1 MDGGPSGPLGASG
14 GTGRHAGFRFLCPD
28 GCAGSSPASRTG
40 RPSRPFPGPEPDD
53 AHDRTHDHLPRD
65 AAEHEGP
72 MAPRRTLR
80 PAAVLALA
88 AGLLAL
94 SACSA
99 DGRAPDPEASRSMP
113 EATFVFANAA
123 AAPTLD
129 PATTSTVETSRIAA
143 QLLEGLVRADP
154 STGEPVPALATS
166 WERSA
171 DGRSYTFELREDVR
185 FHDGTALDAAAVCA
199 NFERWAS
206 HAADGAR
213 SSFATVFR
221 TAIGGSLYEACTVE
235 SDSSVELSLTS
246 ARTPV
251 LRALT
256 QPAFGIASPAALAA
270 GTQDSHPV
278 GTGPFRFESG
288 DGTRLVLG
296 ANPDYWGELG
306 DIGTLEFRTV
316 AEPELRYVAL
326 RLGQVDGYDQVGLD
340 SFAPLAREGVQVFQ
354 RDPYSVSYL
363 GINQNVAPLGD
374 PDVRAAIAS
383 AVDRGAIVREHY
395 PDGTRV
401 ADQFLPA
408 RFAMDGTDLQ
418 VPAYNPQRAKE
429 LLEASPY
436 DGEPLRFYYP
446 RSTSRTYMQEPEK
459 IYADIAAQ
467 LVRAG
472 FVVEPVPVDWSD
484 GYVQQVQDPGGDH
497 ALHLLGW
504 NGGYR
509 DPDYFMGALFGAPGG
524 EFGIDDPSLFGAV
537 DRAAALPDGEERS
550 RAYASINDRLSRVL
564 PAVPLAHPISAVAV
578 GGSVTSF
585 PLTSTGYED
594 FNQVRLAPAP

>member
-1 MDGGPSGPLGASG
+1 
-14 GTGRHAGFRFLCPD
+14 
-28 GCAGSSPASRTG
+28 
-40 RPSRPFPGPEPDD
+40 
-53 AHDRTHDHLPRD
+53 
-65 AAEHEGP
+65 
-72 MAPRRTLR
+72 MAPRRVPRT
-80 PAAVLALA
+80 AAALALC
-88 AGLLAL
+88 AGLLAV
-94 SACSA
+94 SACA
-99 DGRAPDPEASRSMP
+99 PGDGSPAPTASRSVP
-113 EATFVFANAA
+113 QATFVFANAA

-129 PATTSTVETSRIAA
+129 PAVVSTVETSRIAA
-143 QLLEGLVRADP
+143 QMLEGLVRADP

-166 WERSA
+166 WQRSA
-171 DGRSYTFELREDVR
+171 DGLTYTFELRDGVR
-185 FHDGTALDAAAVCA
+185 FHDGTVLDADAVCA
-199 NFERWAS
+199 NFERWES
-206 HAADGAR
+206 LAAAGQR
-213 SSFATVFR
+213 TSFATVFR
-221 TAIGGSLYEACTVE
+221 AADGGTLYEGCTVE
-235 SDSSVELSLTS
+235 SPSSLELSLTS

-256 QPAFGIASPAALAA
+256 QPAFGIASPEALAA
-270 GTQDSHPV
+270 GTQGTHPV
-278 GTGPFRFESG
+278 GTGPFRYESG
-288 DGTRLVLG
+288 DGTRVVLRADPG
-296 ANPDYWGELG
+296 YWGELG

-363 GINQNVAPLGD
+363 GINQNVPPLDD
-374 PDVRAAIAS
+374 PDVREAIAA

-418 VPAYNPQRAKE
+418 VPSYNPQRARE
-429 LLEASPY
+429 LLAQSSY

-446 RSTSRTYMQEPEK
+446 RHTSRTYMQEPEK
-459 IYADIAAQ
+459 VYADIAAQ

-472 FVVEPVPVDWSD
+472 FVIEPVPVDWTD
-484 GYVQQVQDPGGDH
+484 GYVQQVQDPDGDH

-509 DPDYFMGALFGAPGG
+509 DPDYFMGALFGGPGG
-524 EFGIDDPSLFGAV
+524 EFGIDNASLFRAV
-537 DRAAALPDGEERS
+537 DRAAALPDGEERT
-550 RAYASINDRLSRVL
+550 RAYASINDRLSRLL

-578 GGSVTSF
+578 DDSVTSF
-585 PLTSTGYED
+585 PLTSTGYEE
-594 FNQVRLAPAP
+594 FNRVRLDPAR